1 MDIQLDQMRSKN
13 AKKVAHS
20 KSNVKMGNFMDTVN
34 NTDGIYGDKDKKKGD
49 GKPKMSKKGGLT
61 FVHDGD
67 TKYLHGGDYTTK
79 GGFNFSGENTS
90 PVVKGL
96 KPYAGAGFVIAYTGA
111 IMTMPGLPKRPAAEN
126 MDISEEGKIKGL
138 F

>member
-90 PVVKGL
+90 PVIKGL
-96 KPYAGAGFVIAYTGA
+96 KPYVTLLEDARDRKAGEKIY
-111 IMTMPGLPKRPAAEN
+111 IK
-126 MDISEEGKIKGL
+126 DISETEAYKNL
-138 F
+138 